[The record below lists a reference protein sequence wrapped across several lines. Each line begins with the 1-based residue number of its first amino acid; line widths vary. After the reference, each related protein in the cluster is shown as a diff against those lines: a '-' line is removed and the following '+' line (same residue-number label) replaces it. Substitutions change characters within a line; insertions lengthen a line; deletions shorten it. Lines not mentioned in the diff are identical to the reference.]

1 MEMIQDV
8 QTIMELIQVQE
19 QDGRVQRHCYG
30 CIASWVVLRAEPDN
44 ESAEH

>member
-30 CIASWVVLRAEPDN
+30 CIASWVGLRAEPDN